1 MSAGLV
7 NANPDDVRKLA
18 SVLNVYQRDVTAASR
33 SVQKALASANW
44 NDSQMRRFEERFR
57 DVQTHIDRF
66 MSNEV
71 PSMISTL
78 NELARKLDDI
88 KQMRM

>member
-1 MSAGLV
+1 MSDLV
-7 NANPDDVRKLA
+7 NASPDDVRRLA
-18 SVLNVYQRDVTAASR
+18 GALRNYQQQVANASR

-44 NDSQMRRFEERFR
+44 NDRQKQRFESRYREL
-57 DVQTHIDRF
+57 QKSIDRF
-66 MSNEV
+66 MNDEV
-71 PSMISTL
+71 VSMVSTL